1 MKLFKITLSTIILE
15 KCIFPSNMNITNN
28 ILKYTLNNFQN
39 RKLLIED
46 GITTNKLIIDK
57 FDNIFEK
64 SIFQISNI
72 KKINPEVGKA
82 VSIIKNID
90 EYQYILGEI
99 IPELGDD
106 NIFKLDMQKSRVY
119 IFCMI
124 QLVIDYLKKNQFQ
137 KVVEW
142 NKYTSDM
149 LEEISDFYVDY
160 AKNEFNKKLNFAKI
174 SKYFGIDEDF
184 IDQTLKNYY
193 N

>member
-1 MKLFKITLSTIILE
+1 
-15 KCIFPSNMNITNN
+15 MNTTNN

-46 GITTNKLIIDK
+46 GITTNKLIIDR

-106 NIFKLDMQKSRVY
+106 NLFKLDMQKSRVY
-119 IFCMI
+119 IFCMM